1 MSRLT
6 IDITEQQHK
15 ALKAMA
21 ALEGKTIRQY
31 ALEKL
36 FPPAADEE
44 WAWAELKSLI
54 ERRIE
59 ESAAGALSSKTFN
72 DIVEEELGASEAA

>member
-36 FPPAADEE
+36 FPPVADEE
-44 WAWAELKSLI
+44 QAWADLKTLI
-54 ERRIE
+54 ERRIS
-59 ESAAGALSSKTFN
+59 ESAAGAVSSKTF
-72 DIVEEELGASEAA
+72 DEIVEEELGAG

>member
-15 ALKAMA
+15 ALKALA
-21 ALEGKTIRQY
+21 ALEGKSIKQY

-36 FPPAADEE
+36 FPAAQDEE
-44 WAWAELKSLI
+44 QAWADLKTLI
-54 ERRIE
+54 ERRIA
-59 ESAAGALSSKTFN
+59 ESASGAISGKTF
-72 DIVEEELGASEAA
+72 DEIVEEELGAGERA

>member
-6 IDITEQQHK
+6 IDITGQQHK

-21 ALEGKTIRQY
+21 ALEGKIVRQF

-36 FPPAADEE
+36 FPPATDEDRD
-44 WAWAELKSLI
+44 WGGI
-54 ERRIE
+54 EDPHECRIE
-59 ESAAGALSSKTFN
+59 ESAGGAVSSKTF
-72 DIVEEELGASEAA
+72 DEIVEEELGAGEAP

>member
-15 ALKAMA
+15 ALKAQA

-36 FPPAADEE
+36 FPTARDEE
-44 WAWAELKSLI
+44 QAWTDLKALI
-54 ERRIE
+54 ERRIA
-59 ESAAGALSSKTFN
+59 ESSAGIVSDKTL
-72 DIVEEELGASEAA
+72 DEIVEEEFRESGAA

>member
-21 ALEGKTIRQY
+21 ALEGKTIRQF

-36 FPPAADEE
+36 FPPATEE
-44 WAWAELKSLI
+44 EQAWAELKTLV

-59 ESAAGALSSKTFN
+59 ESAAGAVSSKTF
-72 DIVEEELGASEAA
+72 DEIVEEELGADEAA

>member
-21 ALEGKTIRQY
+21 ALEGKTIKQF

-36 FPPAADEE
+36 FPPAPDEE
-44 WAWAELKSLI
+44 QAWANLKTLV
-54 ERRIE
+54 ERRIA
-59 ESAAGALSSKTFN
+59 ESASGAVSGKNF
-72 DIVEEELGASEAA
+72 DEIVEEELGAGAEA